1 MPLCRHNVGAYQETS
16 SRATRQGTL
25 GHSCLS
31 SLSHC
36 DLTQAKKKK
45 VEFVFAS

>member
-1 MPLCRHNVGAYQETS
+1 MPLSRRSVGTCQDTS
-16 SRATRQGTL
+16 SLATRQETL